1 MNKKGFTMVELLGT
15 IVILGILMSVAI
27 AAYSTIRERSAKKT
41 YNLLHKGVADA
52 AENYFLDVPGDDNIT
67 VDDLVEQDYLE
78 PANDPWDPDKKCVG
92 RVTKELPAGNKKNED
107 SIDLYTFKVE
117 LKCTSGCTCLVY
129 PDKNSCEC
137 GADLKN

>member
-107 SIDLYTFKVE
+107 SIILKISIDGKEDFKADA
-117 LKCTSGCTCLVY
+117 CFS
-129 PDKNSCEC
+129 PDAKIVLTYYKHS
-137 GADLKN
+137 